1 MSSLVEASPT
11 LANGF
16 AERRAIAR
24 ANANWFR
31 KLAVRALRDGCP
43 NAVERATN
51 ARKAARL
58 VLAQARRDAVVRR
71 MMETSAQLVS

>member
-1 MSSLVEASPT
+1 MSSLAEATPSV
-11 LANGF
+11 ASGF

-31 KLAVRALRDGCP
+31 KLAVRALRDGWP
-43 NAVERATN
+43 GGAQRAAN

-58 VLAQARRDAVVRR
+58 VLAQARRDAMVRR
-71 MMETSAQLVS
+71 MIESSVLPVS

>member
-1 MSSLVEASPT
+1 MSSLVEAAPS

-31 KLAVRALRDGCP
+31 KLAIRALRDGWP
-43 NAVERATN
+43 GSAQRAAN

-58 VLAQARRDAVVRR
+58 VLAQARREAMVQR
-71 MMETSAQLVS
+71 MIESSVLPAS

>member
-1 MSSLVEASPT
+1 MSSLAEASPP
-11 LANGF
+11 LASGF

-31 KLAVRALRDGCP
+31 NLASRALRDGCP
-43 NAVERATN
+43 GGAQRAAN

-58 VLAQARRDAVVRR
+58 VLAQARRDMLVQR
-71 MMETSAQLVS
+71 MIESAILPVS

>member
-1 MSSLVEASPT
+1 MSSLAEAALSR
-11 LANGF
+11 ANGF

-43 NAVERATN
+43 GSALRAAN

-58 VLAQARRDAVVRR
+58 VLAQARREAMVRR
-71 MMETSAQLVS
+71 MMESAAQLVS

>member
-1 MSSLVEASPT
+1 MSSLAEAVPAVT
-11 LANGF
+11 NGF

-31 KLAVRALRDGCP
+31 KLAVRALHDGCP
-43 NAVERATN
+43 GATQRAAN

-58 VLAQARRDAVVRR
+58 VLAQARREAVVQR
-71 MMETSAQLVS
+71 MLETTAQFAV